1 MKILS
6 GVIALLLLL
15 AGAVWWVGMVKP
27 SAEGG
32 VGLVVENARVRM
44 LPGDRPMAGYMKI
57 HNRTE
62 QPWRLIDADSEAFGR
77 VMIHR
82 TRVGEGRARMQ
93 HQRDGVSINSGE
105 TLEFKPRGL
114 HLMLM
119 DRTSELK
126 IGDQVD
132 IVLSFETLGS
142 TSSAR
147 DQVVPFTVVPVA
159 SQ

>member
-15 AGAVWWVGMVKP
+15 AGALWWVGKVEP
-27 SAEGG
+27 PDEGG
-32 VGLVVENARVRM
+32 LRIEVENARIRM

-62 QPWRLIDADSEAFGR
+62 QPWRLTGADAFGR

-82 TRVGEGRARMQ
+82 TIVSEGRARME
-93 HQRDGVSINSGE
+93 HQRDGVRINSGE
-105 TLEFKPRGL
+105 TLEFKPQGL

-119 DRTSELK
+119 DRTNALE

-132 IVLSFETLGS
+132 IVLTFETLGS
-142 TSSAR
+142 APSMQ
-147 DQVVPFTVVPVA
+147 DLVVPFTVVPVA